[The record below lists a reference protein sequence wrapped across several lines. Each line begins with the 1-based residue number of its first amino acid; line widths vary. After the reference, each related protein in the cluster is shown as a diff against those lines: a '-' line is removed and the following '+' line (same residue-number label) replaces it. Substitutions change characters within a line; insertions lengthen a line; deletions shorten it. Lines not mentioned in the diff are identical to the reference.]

1 MRLFLTLAACVL
13 LVRATPAAGCSLPLK
28 NMTIETVRID
38 GRGPFRFLLDTGASM
53 TVVDSRLGIA
63 ASSPVEAL
71 TTSGPVLVGRGI
83 ASIEAGSIA
92 AAGLDVLVMDLPR
105 LPSHGRIDGILGMNF
120 VKGRSFLL
128 DRRCLHVDAPPI
140 EGKELPA
147 QEVASRVA
155 ITMDGASFVL
165 DSGASFP
172 VLMTARARRL
182 AARTGTV
189 EITTASGRQLTERA
203 RFRNRE
209 AVFAPPTGDPRED
222 GLLPV
227 TMFRRIWVE
236 AGRRWVIVEGGNEP
250 LAPGP

>member
-1 MRLFLTLAACVL
+1 MALQ
-13 LVRATPAAGCSLPLK
+13 
-28 NMTIETVRID
+28 NMTIDPVRIA

-63 ASSPVEAL
+63 GSSPVEAL
-71 TTSGPVLVGRGI
+71 TTSGPVRVTRGI
-83 ASIEAGSIA
+83 ASIEAGS
-92 AAGLDVLVMDLPR
+92 LRVHELEVLVMDLPR
-105 LPSHGRIDGILGMNF
+105 FPSHGRIDGILGMNF

-140 EGKELPA
+140 DGQELAA

-155 ITMDGASFVL
+155 ITMEGASFVL

-172 VLMTARARRL
+172 VLMTERARRL
-182 AARTGTV
+182 AVKSGTV
-189 EITTASGRQLTERA
+189 EITTASGRQVTERA
-203 RFRNRE
+203 RFRNRD

-227 TMFRRIWVE
+227 TMFGRVWVD
-236 AGRRWVIVEGGNEP
+236 AARTRVIVDGGDS
-250 LAPGP
+250 